1 MKPNTWIRAVAGLVS
16 DRTVVCATVA
26 LLLGASHAGRSH
38 AQAGD
43 KDLPI
48 DKALRTSIV
57 EAVARHT
64 EDNYVFPDLAKEIA
78 RTILKSQKHGDYSDI
93 VSAQALATRLTADM
107 QAVTPDRHL
116 KVWFSFEPRPMEDPN
131 AVPSPEAEAERR
143 LGAIRRNF
151 GIERVEQ
158 LDGNVGYLKM
168 TKFDDPALAG
178 ATLVAAMEFLANT
191 DALIIDLRYNGG
203 GRADLVTLLTS
214 YFVSEEPIHLVDFY
228 DRRSGET
235 SQSWTLPY
243 VPGPR
248 YNDKPLYILTG
259 QRTFSAAEQFVY
271 CLQKM
276 GRAIVVGETTR
287 GGAHF
292 AQIFQIDPHFAVMVP
307 VGNTTCMATGSNWEG
322 TGITPDV
329 AASGETAARTAHRMA
344 LEKLL
349 ETTPAGGHADY
360 IKMLVAEMK
369 DEAAAANA
377 AHSQGK

>member
-1 MKPNTWIRAVAGLVS
+1 MKPTSWIRAVAGLAGGRS
-16 DRTVVCATVA
+16 AACATLA
-26 LLLGASHAGRSH
+26 LLLGAAPAGRSL
-38 AQAGD
+38 AQESA

-48 DKALRTSIV
+48 DKTLRTNVI
-57 EAVARHT
+57 EAVARTT
-64 EDNYVFPDLAKEIA
+64 EDNYVFPERGREIA
-78 RTILKSQKHGDYSDI
+78 RAVRRSLKRGDYDDI
-93 VSAQALATRLTADM
+93 VSADALVTRLTADM

-116 KVWFSFEPRPMEDPN
+116 KMAFSFEPRPMEDPN
-131 AVPSPEAEAERR
+131 GELSPEAEAERR
-143 LGAIRRNF
+143 LSAIRRNF

-168 TKFDDPALAG
+168 VKFEDPALAG

-191 DALIIDLRYNGG
+191 DALIIDLRQNGG
-203 GRADLVTLLTS
+203 GHADLVTLLTS
-214 YFVSEEPIHLVDFY
+214 YFVGKEPVHLVDFY

-276 GRAIVVGETTR
+276 GRAVVVGEATR

-292 AQIFQIDPHFAVMVP
+292 AKIFQIDPHFAVMVP
-307 VGNTTCMATGSNWEG
+307 VGNATSITTGSNWEG

-329 AASGETAARTAHRMA
+329 AVPGETATRTAHRMA

-349 ETTPAGGHADY
+349 ETTPAGGHAEY

-369 DEAAAANA
+369 AEVGAADAAQ
-377 AHSQGK
+377 SQRK